1 MAAAKACSQIGS
13 AFSKGSTS
21 GDCSKWACES
31 LPDTRDADADCTVMA
46 QAAILKSI
54 PYCTW
59 WRNQVTS
66 VCIWQ
71 QQPSAEWEKQ
81 FQSQCLESPA
91 LKSDSSA
98 NFRGIGWHRHHF
110 LKFTNIIR
118 QGMPMYDRQVK
129 AVDPAAGFV
138 YLVANIST
146 FSLSSSFAGKTKSDR
161 LVQGCI
167 VTVLLCLVVAVSTA
181 LLHAVVLPLL
191 LRSRFFARGSS
202 ASSSELVAPHQLLD
216 HADARSIHPRSAE
229 NRAKYGYGGDSSNLS
244 PPSLPLTLRD
254 GGGEERGTERVSSLN
269 SPSPSIR
276 RAAARSCWI
285 EGAAYHSSAAVC

>member
-1 MAAAKACSQIGS
+1 
-13 AFSKGSTS
+13 
-21 GDCSKWACES
+21 
-31 LPDTRDADADCTVMA
+31 MA

-59 WRNQVTS
+59 WRNQVTTGC
-66 VCIWQ
+66 VA
-71 QQPSAEWEKQ
+71 PSAEWEKQ
-81 FQSQCLESPA
+81 FQSQCLQSPA

-110 LKFTNIIR
+110 LKFTEVIR
-118 QGMPMYDRQVK
+118 QGVPMYDRQVK
-129 AVDPAAGFV
+129 AVDPAAGFA

-146 FSLSSSFAGKTKSDR
+146 FSLSSSFAGKSKSDR

-202 ASSSELVAPHQLLD
+202 ASSQELVAPHQPLD
-216 HADARSIHPRSAE
+216 HADARSTDARSAE
-229 NRAKYGYGGDSSNLS
+229 NRAKVGYGRDSSSLS

-254 GGGEERGTERVSSLN
+254 GGGAERGAERVSSLN
-269 SPSPSIR
+269 SPSPSIHC
-276 RAAARSCWI
+276 AAARSFWV
-285 EGAAYHSSAAVC
+285 EGATYADVC